1 MQQKVGKPY
10 TTIKFTAGGT
20 NFIVATGGTETTLV
34 IVKFIHLQVQE
45 LLQFLELQLL
55 CAPVNNV
62 VSYMV
67 VAGGGG
73 GGKRL

>member
-1 MQQKVGKPY
+1 MVQLQLV
-10 TTIKFTAGGT
+10 
-20 NFIVATGGTETTLV
+20 V

-45 LLQFLELQLL
+45 LLQFLLAGALTS
-55 CAPVNNV
+55 ANNQ

-73 GGKRL
+73 GGGAAQSRGGGGGGGFRE